1 MQRCSIALGQRRT
14 GALVHSAAWEYMIEE
29 GGIEALA
36 NYPYRAR
43 KFECQADSE
52 MYECTIT
59 GCVGGPHTICEN
71 SGLNG
76 DEEEFKKMLNDQPLA
91 VAVDASL
98 FQFYSTGIL
107 DCKNY

>member
-1 MQRCSIALGQRRT
+1 MGGWYDT
-14 GALVHSAAWEYMIEE
+14 AWEYMIEE

-43 KFECQADSE
+43 KFECQADSN

-76 DEEEFKKMLNDQPLA
+76 DEEEFKKMLNVIQTTNEIITVTVP
-91 VAVDASL
+91 
-98 FQFYSTGIL
+98 IL
-107 DCKNY
+107 LKDHCF